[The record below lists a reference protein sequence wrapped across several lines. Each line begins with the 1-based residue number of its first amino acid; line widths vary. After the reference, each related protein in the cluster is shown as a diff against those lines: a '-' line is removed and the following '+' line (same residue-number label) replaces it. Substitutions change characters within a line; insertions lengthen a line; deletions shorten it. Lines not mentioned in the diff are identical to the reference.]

1 MGNCE
6 WRYNVSVSV
15 TVRHRCWFN
24 MVFISNNIL
33 KKNKNTFY
41 SKHDFVNNNY
51 TYGGKGFVNKIAYFV
66 KNINY

>member
-1 MGNCE
+1 
-6 WRYNVSVSV
+6 
-15 TVRHRCWFN
+15 

-51 TYGGKGFVNKIAYFV
+51 TYGGKGFVIKIAYFV